1 MASIKPFADQGFQL
15 RAFYKNIFRYPTFAE
30 LYYGVVTNTN
40 LKPESAN
47 QYDLGVTYNKS
58 LTGLLEYVALT
69 ADGYYN
75 TVNNKIVFQPGFDGA
90 INYGRVDIE
99 GLDAGLKTQ
108 ADLGSGYKIP
118 LTVNYSYQSALIL
131 TDPTASDYLNQ
142 LPYIPKN
149 TLAFNIGINK
159 EHIGVYY
166 NQILSS
172 TRYFNNNNDASDY
185 LPPYSISEA
194 SVVYKNTFHKFPVM
208 ASFGV
213 DNLFNKNYVVVQS
226 YPMPGRSYKLSFQIT
241 I

>member
-1 MASIKPFADQGFQL
+1 
-15 RAFYKNIFRYPTFAE
+15 
-30 LYYGVVTNTN
+30 
-40 LKPESAN
+40 
-47 QYDLGVTYNKS
+47 
-58 LTGLLEYVALT
+58 LLEYVALT